1 MKIVKNERFT
11 FTATA
16 HMPFPLDYH
25 SKKDLRPLMVF
36 LVETEKRN
44 PNVKKHDLRP
54 SANIKD
60 DISKAKMTNVKL
72 YIMFYWILKI

>member
-1 MKIVKNERFT
+1 
-11 FTATA
+11 
-16 HMPFPLDYH
+16 
-25 SKKDLRPLMVF
+25 MVF

-44 PNVKKHDLRP
+44 PNVKKHDLWP

-72 YIMFYWILKI
+72 YIMF